1 MKRIT
6 LMATTLLTAWTLV
19 ATHAQAADN
28 RYVVGYTNMLDS
40 DVFPNTVKTAFGQAS
55 KSDPA
60 LDVRFTDANGDIN
73 KQLDQIDTFIAQKVN
88 AIVVVP
94 VDYQGIVPGVQKA
107 NRAGIPVVALNIQSA
122 GGKFTFVG
130 SRNFDAGRLQG
141 ELMAQKLP
149 KNARVLYLQGTPGL
163 YHSKER
169 FDGFKQACLDKRPD
183 VKLLAS
189 LPGNYDRGQGMQIT
203 EDWIQ
208 RFPQFDAIVAAN
220 DQMALG
226 ALQAL
231 KTAGRLK
238 GVMISGIDGTSD
250 ALREIRAG
258 EMSQT
263 IFQDA
268 KGQATAAYQVVESL
282 RTGKASSG
290 DVLVPFVS
298 ITRDNVGQYLK

>member
-6 LMATTLLTAWTLV
+6 LTVATLLIGLSLAGAHADTAT
-19 ATHAQAADN
+19 N
-28 RYVVGYTNMLDS
+28 RYVVGYANMLDS
-40 DVFPNTVKTAFGQAS
+40 DVFPKTVKTAFTQAS
-55 KSDPA
+55 KSDPV

-94 VDYQGIVPGVQKA
+94 ADYQGIVPGVEKA
-107 NRAGIPVVALNIQSA
+107 NRAGIPVIALNVQSA
-122 GGKFTFVG
+122 GGRYTFVG
-130 SRNFDAGRLQG
+130 SRNVDAGRLQG
-141 ELMAQKLP
+141 EFMARQLP
-149 KNARVLYLQGTPGL
+149 KNSKILYLQGTPGL

-183 VKLLAS
+183 VKLLSS
-189 LPGNYDRGQGMQIT
+189 LSGNYDRSLGMQIT

-208 RFPQFDAIVAAN
+208 RFPHFDAIVAAN

-231 KTAGRLK
+231 KASGRLK
-238 GVMISGIDGTSD
+238 GVMISGIDGTAD
-250 ALREIRAG
+250 ALREISTG

-268 KGQATAAYQVVESL
+268 KGQASAAYKVVETL
-282 RTGKASSG
+282 RDGSATPP
-290 DVLVPFVS
+290 DVLVPFMS
-298 ITRDNVGQYLK
+298 ITRNNVGQYLK

>member
-1 MKRIT
+1 MKRIGMT
-6 LMATTLLTAWTLV
+6 MATILIGCSFFTTNI
-19 ATHAQAADN
+19 QAADN
-28 RYVVGYTNMLDS
+28 RFVIGYTNMLDS
-40 DVFPNTVKTAFGQAS
+40 DVFPNAVKTAFSQAAKADS
-55 KSDPA
+55 K
-60 LDVRFTDANGDIN
+60 LDVRFTDANGDIS

-94 VDYQGIVPGVQKA
+94 VDYQGIVPGVKKA
-107 NRAGIPVVALNIQSA
+107 NSAGIPVIALNVQSA

-130 SRNFDAGRLQG
+130 SRNVDAGRLQG

-149 KNARVLYLQGTPGL
+149 KNAQILYLQGTPGL

-169 FDGFKQACLDKRPD
+169 FEGFKQACLDKRPD
-183 VKLLAS
+183 VKLLSS
-189 LPGNYDRGQGMQIT
+189 LPGNYDRSQGMQIT

-208 RFPQFDAIVAAN
+208 RFPRFDAVVAAN

-238 GVMISGIDGTSD
+238 GVMISGIDGTRD
-250 ALREIRAG
+250 ALREIQAG

-268 KGQATAAYQVVESL
+268 QGQASAAYQVVESL
-282 RTGKASSG
+282 HGGKQVPP